1 MELRHLRYFLA
12 VAEELH
18 FGRAA
23 AKLHMSQPP
32 LSQQIKK
39 LEEEMGLRLFQRTR
53 RKVQLPPA
61 GAVFCEEAR
70 QTLAQAERAVRSA
83 QRASHGE
90 IGQLVVGFVDSAV
103 YHALPPVLRAFR
115 DRFPDV
121 ELVLREQSPAE
132 QFPALRS
139 GRLDIGFARSAVTEP
154 DLVQEEIFDEPLI
167 AALPDTHPLAQR
179 RRILLRDLAGQ
190 RFVFFPR
197 ALGPGFYD
205 QVVGLCQEA
214 GYSFRVVQEANEM
227 QTIVSL
233 VAAGIGVAIVPASI
247 RNLRMPAVSYV
258 DLAEP
263 AARMPMRI
271 TWRREDA
278 SPVLEAFLKVVREV
292 AHRRQAGSRPPRLRR
307 TRVSASA
314 ADLVS

>member
-32 LSQQIKK
+32 LSQQIKR

-53 RKVQLPPA
+53 RKVQLTPA
-61 GAVFCEEAR
+61 GSVFREEAR
-70 QTLAQAERAVRSA
+70 QTLAQAECAVRSA
-83 QRASHGE
+83 QRASQGE

-115 DRFPDV
+115 GRFPDV
-121 ELVLREQSPAE
+121 ELVLREQNPAE
-132 QFPALRS
+132 QFQALRS
-139 GRLDIGFARSAVTEP
+139 SRLNVGFARSAVTDP
-154 DLVQEEIFDEPLI
+154 DLAQEEIFDEPLI
-167 AALPDTHPLAQR
+167 AALPHTHALAR
-179 RRILLRDLAGQ
+179 RHRIQLRDLAGE

-205 QVVGLCQEA
+205 QVVSLCQKA

-247 RNLRMPAVSYV
+247 RSLRMPAVSYV
-258 DLAEP
+258 SLAEP
-263 AARMPMRI
+263 GARTAMRI
-271 TWRREDA
+271 TWRREDT
-278 SPVLEAFLKVVREV
+278 SPVLQAFLKVVHEV
-292 AHRRQAGSRPPRLRR
+292 AHRRNGSSAPPNRRRSPSSRCAAG
-307 TRVSASA
+307 
-314 ADLVS
+314 LVS